1 MIKINKPGLEDSER
15 QIQDIDLD
23 KYLQAGW
30 QQSDK
35 ALVKDTTSSKPTVVV
50 TAAVKS
56 AVEQVETLDKENDD
70 GNGSW

>member
-1 MIKINKPGLEDSER
+1 MIKINKPGSEGSER

>member
-1 MIKINKPGLEDSER
+1 MIKINKPGFEGSER